1 MNEDYYVDE
10 YKGGWAVW
18 HHKSAFP
25 WQLPVTV
32 SFKSAADAIDKYH
45 RYIATPYSNLKR
57 TNFTSEDWT

>member
-1 MNEDYYVDE
+1 MNEDYYVDK

-18 HHKSAFP
+18 HHKSAFS

-32 SFKSAADAIDKYH
+32 SGESKDKAIERYHKYMGT
-45 RYIATPYSNLKR
+45 YIPKR